1 MFTFEDF
8 IHLNP
13 KDVQKILRDVDMAD
27 LALALKGASEPLN
40 AFVLSCMSKRAAE
53 SISEEIE
60 FLDTA
65 KQKDIEAAQLKISA
79 TARRLES
86 EEEIDLSDAR
96 GGGS

>member
-8 IHLNP
+8 VHLNP

-27 LALALKGASEPLN
+27 LALALKGASETLRT
-40 AFVLSCMSKRAAE
+40 FVLSCMSKRAAE

-86 EEEIDLSDAR
+86 EEEIDLSDAQ

>member
-1 MFTFEDF
+1 
-8 IHLNP
+8 
-13 KDVQKILRDVDMAD
+13 MAD